1 MRRHVIRLIL
11 SILVVLVPLG
21 VVVASDTSPQLGLD
35 LQGGISVVLAPTKE
49 AKTDALSKAVEII
62 RNRVDALGVAEPDVS
77 LQGDNIV
84 VDLPGVEDQDKARDL
99 VGTTAELRFRP
110 VLQVFPPGS
119 SGTTTTTAPGAT
131 TTTGPGGA
139 TTTTAPGAP
148 TTVTTT
154 QRGTV
159 TAGQAATTT
168 TVPATTPTTAPPAA
182 PPEAPP
188 GACVPRKSA
197 VDDPTAIVVLPF
209 RETDEE
215 RKGTLECLGPAEM
228 TGEAVKSAKAR
239 FESGWGVT
247 AKFTEKGA
255 EQFNALAAK
264 YFQRQVAIVL
274 DGVVESAAGMRSP
287 AEAGGAG
294 SGVECGT
301 GITGGDTQIDVGDQP
316 EAKDLALVLRTG
328 ALPLTLE
335 QSEVSK
341 VSPTL
346 GRDSLNAGLTAG
358 ILGLALVMAYM
369 VLYYRA
375 LGLVVWVGLA
385 VFTAILYTIMA
396 LLGESA
402 GLSLSLAGVAGFI
415 VSVGVTADSYIVA
428 FERLKDES
436 HSGKTLRAAVA
447 QGMTRSFRTI
457 LVADFVTA
465 AAAIILFL
473 LAVGP
478 VRGFALTLGLA
489 TLVDV
494 LIAYYFTRPAVTLL
508 ARSRLFSEGRFI
520 GMRAALGVQPS

>member
-1 MRRHVIRLIL
+1 MRTGRPKTYLAL
-11 SILVVLVPLG
+11 SLLVAFGSLAAVLLTH
-21 VVVASDTSPQLGLD
+21 TSPRLGLD
-35 LQGGISVVLAPTKE
+35 LEGGTSVILTAEGENVREDVLQQT
-49 AKTDALSKAVEII
+49 VEII
-62 RNRVDALGVAEPDVS
+62 RRRIDALGVAEPEVAIS
-77 LQGDNIV
+77 GTNNILIQ
-84 VDLPGVEDQDKARDL
+84 LPGVENEQQAL
-99 VGTTAELRFRP
+99 ELIGTTAQLTFRQVERVIPPDAPKKNVPKVTEETGPEANEKTVVFPSGQPGEDGVLYELRP
-110 VLQVFPPGS
+110 
-119 SGTTTTTAPGAT
+119 AT
-131 TTTGPGGA
+131 LTGEVVDQAEAVSEPTTGQWSVSINMNSEGSDRWA
-139 TTTTAPGAP
+139 SFTS
-148 TTVTTT
+148 
-154 QRGTV
+154 RL
-159 TAGQAATTT
+159 
-168 TVPATTPTTAPPAA
+168 
-182 PPEAPP
+182 
-188 GACVPRKSA
+188 ACLRDEGEQIKS
-197 VDDPTAIVVLPF
+197 
-209 RETDEE
+209 
-215 RKGTLECLGPAEM
+215 
-228 TGEAVKSAKAR
+228 
-239 FESGWGVT
+239 
-247 AKFTEKGA
+247 
-255 EQFNALAAK
+255 
-264 YFQRQVAIVL
+264 QVAIVL

-294 SGVECGT
+294 GGVECGT
-301 GITGGDTQIDVGDQP
+301 GITGGDTQIDVGNQP

-358 ILGLALVMAYM
+358 IIGIALVMAYM
-369 VLYYRA
+369 ILYYRA

-385 VFTAILYTIMA
+385 VFTAILYTTMA
-396 LLGESA
+396 LLGEAA

-428 FERLKDES
+428 FERLKDEAQ
-436 HSGKTLRAAVA
+436 SGKALRAAVT
-447 QGMTRSFRTI
+447 QGMTRAFRTI
-457 LVADFVTA
+457 LVADFVTG